1 MRWSLQWKGTK
12 HFYMLWFATNNI
24 YTTDRLVFTQRF
36 VCKIFR
42 FRPLNAN
49 FGLWFVFQNEMYS
62 IQTRFQGFWV
72 KLGRVFL
79 KESPGDEVDRNIDHF
94 LSVYFDTSFENLV
107 TDKSSIT
114 DNFLSASYTLLSTS
128 ALLPLFAWAP
138 AVWYSSGDTRDT
150 GTCLLHAFRNVMRC
164 WVTTHIVMVQL
175 ASGGVKIRHKQQFIG
190 IPIYRWYYLK

>member
-12 HFYMLWFATNNI
+12 YFYMLWFATNNI

-49 FGLWFVFQNEMYS
+49 FGLWFVFQNEMHS
-62 IQTRFQGFWV
+62 IQTRFQGFCV

-114 DNFLSASYTLLSTS
+114 DNFLSASYTLLSYTC
-128 ALLPLFAWAP
+128 PLTTICMG
-138 AVWYSSGDTRDT
+138 SCCGDTRDT
-150 GTCLLHAFRNVMRC
+150 GTCLLHAFRNVNAMLSDHPYCYGAVGQWGREDQTQ
-164 WVTTHIVMVQL
+164 TTIYWYSHI
-175 ASGGVKIRHKQQFIG
+175 
-190 IPIYRWYYLK
+190 